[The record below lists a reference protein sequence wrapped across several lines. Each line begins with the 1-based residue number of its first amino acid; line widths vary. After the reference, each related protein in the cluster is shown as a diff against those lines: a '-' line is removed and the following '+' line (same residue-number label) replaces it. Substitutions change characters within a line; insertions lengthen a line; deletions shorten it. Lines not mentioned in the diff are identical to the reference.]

1 MFAFLRILAVAVV
14 FCSGTG
20 LARADYAASERW
32 FNSLDEE
39 VRAVVQ
45 ANLVLLGHY
54 DRLIDLEFGRGTFE
68 ALVTYQKKSGLRSN
82 GVLSKAQQEKLLNDG
97 AQVYSRLGIEVVEDS
112 DLGLSMLL
120 PLKLLEGRTEAPSGY
135 LYFSSDGGIEVETER
150 LPHGDRDFA
159 SRFDELSHP
168 TNGASVAYKNYGEGD
183 FTVSG
188 RIADRFYYSR
198 YYDDGL
204 ASVGFSVRWTTR
216 YRTVGSIVSI
226 LLASLSSPLGGQA
239 EQGPS
244 ALGQSSESYSSGSG
258 FFFADK
264 GMIATNYHV
273 ADGCSELTV
282 VGHGRAILIRGDEDN
297 DIAAV
302 QLESKRSPRWAGIRE
317 TPPQLA
323 EGVLLLG
330 YPLADILEPS
340 LNVST
345 GIVSSEDGPAGIPGW
360 FTTNAGVQPGN
371 SGGPLLD
378 SSGNVIGM
386 AVAKIDDALL
396 LRQSGTTASN
406 IGFAIKNTKLLE
418 FLEIFQHSKGT
429 ATEPLS
435 PQEVTQLGRVFTV
448 QLMCREQAVTERN

>member
-1 MFAFLRILAVAVV
+1 MFAFLRILAVVMV
-14 FCSGTG
+14 FCSGAG

-39 VRAVVQ
+39 DRAIVQ

-54 DRLIDLEFGRGTFE
+54 DRLIDLEFGPGTFE
-68 ALVTYQKKSGLRSN
+68 ALVTYQKKSGLRST
-82 GVLSKAQQEKLLNDG
+82 GVLSKTQREKLLNEA
-97 AQVYSRLGIEVVEDS
+97 AQVYSRLGIEPVEDS

-120 PLKLLEGRTEAPSGY
+120 PLKLLEGRAEAARGY
-135 LYFSSDGGIEVETER
+135 LYFSSDGEIEVETER
-150 LPHGDRDFA
+150 LPHGKRDFA
-159 SRFDELSHP
+159 ARFAELSHP
-168 TNGASVAYKNYGEGD
+168 TNGASVTYKNFGGAD

-188 RIADRFYYSR
+188 RNGERFYYSR

-226 LLASLSSPLGGQA
+226 LLASLSSPLGGPGDQEPSPLGKSA
-239 EQGPS
+239 ET
-244 ALGQSSESYSSGSG
+244 YSSGSG

-273 ADGCSELTV
+273 AAGCKELTV
-282 VGHGRAILIRGDEDN
+282 VGHGRATLIRGDEAN

-302 QLESKRSPRWAGIRE
+302 QLESKRSPRWASIRE

-345 GIVSSEDGPAGIPGW
+345 GIVSSEDGPAGVPGW

-378 SSGNVIGM
+378 ASGNVIGM

-396 LRQSGTTASN
+396 LRRSGTTASN
-406 IGFAIKNTKLLE
+406 IGFAIKSTKLLE

-429 ATEPLS
+429 ATDPLS
-435 PQEVTQLGRVFTV
+435 PQEVTQLGRDFTV
-448 QLMCREQAVTERN
+448 QVMCREQAAAERN